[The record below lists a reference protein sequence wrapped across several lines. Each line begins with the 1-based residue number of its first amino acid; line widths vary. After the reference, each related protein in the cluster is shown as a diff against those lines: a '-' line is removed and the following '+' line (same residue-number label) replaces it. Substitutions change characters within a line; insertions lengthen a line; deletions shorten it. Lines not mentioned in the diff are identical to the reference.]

1 MTGLAI
7 STLILGN
14 LSLAQMSVSPE
25 DEAFGFLKEMKK
37 AIMQASDLTKR
48 VLKSARG
55 GPLMKKITHIS
66 PLLNKAAERALSES
80 DVRYELSIPDDLWT
94 VEIDGYLIS
103 QVIHNLLLNAV
114 ESISARQEGAIRDI
128 DSPNSLNQ
136 ETPDHEGE

>member
-1 MTGLAI
+1 
-7 STLILGN
+7 
-14 LSLAQMSVSPE
+14 
-25 DEAFGFLKEMKK
+25 
-37 AIMQASDLTKR
+37 
-48 VLKSARG
+48 
-55 GPLMKKITHIS
+55 MKKITHIS